1 MVVAVGTPAPTP
13 PVPDPDALVG
23 GNWNGTS
30 TNSFQPGVVMQI
42 GALVL
47 ENGQGRAA
55 DENRVTY
62 EFDVSSDGDEFSGTM
77 RAYPPAG
84 MMFPG
89 GATVL
94 DGTIT
99 GTIVERTSIDGAWT
113 ASSGETGDFS
123 MTYDAPDY
131 EIDVTLAGV
140 AGMWTFDIPGIF
152 SITVTIDAAGNVNGQ
167 DSNGCVHTGTLTD
180 PASQSDQFDGLL
192 VDWDVSNVGNC
203 LIVGNYS
210 GLAGLTEDAPN
221 PDALFISVDDDAI
234 AIGFPF
240 IRHLFNISI

>member
-1 MVVAVGTPAPTP
+1 
-13 PVPDPDALVG
+13 
-23 GNWNGTS
+23 
-30 TNSFQPGVVMQI
+30 MQI

>member
-1 MVVAVGTPAPTP
+1 
-13 PVPDPDALVG
+13 
-23 GNWNGTS
+23 
-30 TNSFQPGVVMQI
+30 MQI

-113 ASSGETGDFS
+113 ASSGETGDF
-123 MTYDAPDY
+123 
-131 EIDVTLAGV
+131 
-140 AGMWTFDIPGIF
+140 
-152 SITVTIDAAGNVNGQ
+152 
-167 DSNGCVHTGTLTD
+167 
-180 PASQSDQFDGLL
+180 
-192 VDWDVSNVGNC
+192 
-203 LIVGNYS
+203 
-210 GLAGLTEDAPN
+210 
-221 PDALFISVDDDAI
+221 
-234 AIGFPF
+234 
-240 IRHLFNISI
+240 